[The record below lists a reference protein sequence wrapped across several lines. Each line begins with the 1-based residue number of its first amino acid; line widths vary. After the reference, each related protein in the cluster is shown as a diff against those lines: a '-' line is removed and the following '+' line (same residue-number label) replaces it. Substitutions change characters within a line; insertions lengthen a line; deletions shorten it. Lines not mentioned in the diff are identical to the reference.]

1 MASRT
6 CDKQDRPLRLLILT
20 DSPIAVSGGGER
32 FLRNLLDGLP
42 PERYQATLVQLCE
55 EPATAAVLHRH
66 SIESVTNASFLP
78 FTAVYKPDGLRAF
91 LKLKRLVLRE
101 GFDIIQ
107 SQHENS
113 DVFNALLPRGPL
125 RAVRISNRRDT
136 GFLKSAR
143 LRRLSRFLNRRY
155 DSIVAPSTAI
165 LDAVE
170 RSEGSP
176 RARTRC
182 IPNGVNTERFRPIET
197 GARLATRADI
207 GCTKDELLVGC
218 VADLFPVKR
227 HVDLIDAFAQVHAAL
242 PNTRLILI
250 GEGRLRETIEAQIRT
265 LGLTDAIRLLGPR
278 RDVDKLLPTLD
289 LFVLASDTEGLSNAI
304 LEAQACGLPVV
315 ATRVGGN
322 PDVVH
327 ADCGELV
334 EARQPA
340 ALAASML
347 RQLRDPVRRAR
358 MGAAGRARVER
369 EHSIA
374 AMVQAYETLY
384 RELADAR

>member
-6 CDKQDRPLRLLILT
+6 CDTQDRPLRLLILT

-66 SIESVTNASFLP
+66 SIESVTSASFLP
-78 FTAVYKPDGLRAF
+78 FRAVYKPDGLRAF

-176 RARTRC
+176 SARTRC

-197 GARLATRADI
+197 GARLATRADM
-207 GCTKDELLVGC
+207 GYTNDELLVGC

-327 ADCGELV
+327 ADCGDLV
-334 EARQPA
+334 EARRPA

-347 RQLRDPVRRAR
+347 RQLRDPVRRVR

-369 EHSIA
+369 EYSIA
-374 AMVQAYETLY
+374 AMVQAYESLY